1 MTLLVVCTPP
11 SIYHI
16 VNIKFIQRTLQ
27 LKQST
32 KITAVQKQEQ
42 TCRLKDMKTVYQ
54 DENNVVLD
62 ENIIE

>member
-1 MTLLVVCTPP
+1 MTHLTVQKATVSMDQTNYFMEPMTLLVVCTPP

-27 LKQST
+27 LKQSK

-42 TCRLKDMKTVYQ
+42 T
-54 DENNVVLD
+54 
-62 ENIIE
+62 